1 MASSGAATNIFVLL
15 GLGIAGVILAAR
27 RLRRPARPDHGAFIA
42 RLELLP
48 PPQPP
53 PPQAPHP
60 LTGLCFAIAD
70 ALHVRG
76 YITSFGSLEW
86 TRTHEE
92 ATQTSPVVSALVDGG
107 ATCVGKTVIDEM
119 AYSIHGDNKH
129 FDTPTNPAAPDR
141 VPGGCSSGSAVA
153 VAGGMVDFAL
163 GIDSIGGVRIPG
175 AYCGVLAFRP
185 SHAVVSNSGVIP
197 VAPSLDTIGWFA
209 RDPSVL
215 RRVGHLLLR
224 LPYADIRPPRHF
236 YIADDCFE
244 LSKIPA
250 RKLTQVVTKSV
261 EKLFGRQVTRV
272 NLGNYLASR
281 ISTLKN
287 YSNGQENADTKG
299 PSLLAFSNAMR
310 LLHNDG
316 HQIEEDNPEVDN
328 KDGHQV
334 AVGDH
339 RIKEEDDHQIGVGDH
354 LINEEGS
361 SLLGPGMQFSYF
373 SARDLFSARSTLPS
387 YKAKVVDCWMD
398 AVLQSRQKMREFKDQ
413 HMEWINS
420 VKASVDARIVS
431 SLSNDGDSVI
441 DNCQH
446 ARNEARLALGALLK
460 DDGILVI
467 PTALGSPPKL
477 NAKELSSE
485 NYNSQTSCLSSIAS
499 MSGCCQVSIP
509 LGTHD
514 KCPISVSFIA
524 RHGGDRFLLDTT
536 QTMYATIQEQVEIL
550 AKSNVSSK
558 QAMNEEAAEAAKEKG
573 NAAFKEKQWQK
584 AVNFYTEAIKLNGK
598 VPTYYSN
605 RAAAFLELTSYRQ
618 AEADCTSAIDLDP
631 KIVKA
636 YLRRGTAREM
646 LGYYKEAVEDFN
658 HALVLEPMNKTAG
671 VAINRLKKL
680 FP

>member
-1 MASSGAATNIFVLL
+1 MASSGAASNLWVLL
-15 GLGIAGVILAAR
+15 GLGIAGVFLAAR

-70 ALHVRG
+70 ALHVSG

-86 TRTHEE
+86 AKTRDAEV
-92 ATQTSPVVSALVDGG
+92 QTSPVVSALVNGG
-107 ATCVGKTVIDEM
+107 AICVGKTVIDEM
-119 AYSIHGDNKH
+119 AYSIHGENKY

-163 GIDSIGGVRIPG
+163 GIDSIGGVRVPG

-185 SHAVVSNSGVIP
+185 SHAVVSSCGVIP

-215 RRVGHLLLR
+215 HRVGHLLLR
-224 LPYADIRPPRHF
+224 LPYAGIHQPRNF

-250 RKLTQVVTKSV
+250 RRLTQVVTKSV
-261 EKLFGRQVTRV
+261 EKLFGRQVRRV
-272 NLGNYLASR
+272 NLESYMSSR
-281 ISTLKN
+281 ISGLSN
-287 YSNGQENADTKG
+287 YSNGHKNGDSKF
-299 PSLLAFSNAMR
+299 PLLLALCNAMR
-310 LLHNDG
+310 SLH
-316 HQIEEDNPEVDN
+316 
-328 KDGHQV
+328 K
-334 AVGDH
+334 
-339 RIKEEDDHQIGVGDH
+339 
-354 LINEEGS
+354 
-361 SLLGPGMQFSYF
+361 
-373 SARDLFSARSTLPS
+373 
-387 YKAKVVDCWMD
+387 
-398 AVLQSRQKMREFKDQ
+398 REFKDQ

-420 VKASVDARIVS
+420 VKPAVDARIVS
-431 SLSNDGDSVI
+431 DLSEDGDSDI
-441 DNCQH
+441 DGCQDV
-446 ARNEARLALGALLK
+446 RKEARSALSELLK
-460 DDGILVI
+460 
-467 PTALGSPPKL
+467 
-477 NAKELSSE
+477 
-485 NYNSQTSCLSSIAS
+485 
-499 MSGCCQVSIP
+499 VSIP

-514 KCPISVSFIA
+514 KCPISVSLIA

-536 QTMYATIQEQVEIL
+536 QTMYTTIQEQVEIL
-550 AKSNVSSK
+550 AKSSVSSK
-558 QAMNEEAAEAAKEKG
+558 QAMNEEAAEAAKERG

-598 VPTYYSN
+598 VATYYSN

-631 KIVKA
+631 KSVKA

-646 LGYYKEAVEDFN
+646 LGYYKDAVDDFN

>member
-1 MASSGAATNIFVLL
+1 MASSGAAANLWVLL
-15 GLGIAGVILAAR
+15 GLSIAGVLLAAR

-70 ALHVRG
+70 ALNVSG

-86 TRTHEE
+86 AKTHDA
-92 ATQTSPVVSALVDGG
+92 ATQTSPVVSALVHGG
-107 ATCVGKTVIDEM
+107 AICVGKTVIDEM
-119 AYSIHGDNKH
+119 AYSIHGENKH
-129 FDTPTNPAAPDR
+129 FDTPTNPAASDR

-163 GIDSIGGVRIPG
+163 GTDSIGGVRIPG

-185 SHAVVSNSGVIP
+185 SHAVVSNGGVIP

-209 RDPSVL
+209 RDPTVL

-224 LPYADIRPPRHF
+224 LPYADIRQPRHF
-236 YIADDCFE
+236 YIADNCFE

-250 RKLTQVVTKSV
+250 RRLTQVVTKSV
-261 EKLFGRQVTRV
+261 EKLFGRQVLSCV
-272 NLGNYLASR
+272 NLENYLASR
-281 ISTLKN
+281 ISSLKN
-287 YSNGQENADTKG
+287 YSNGHKNGDSKFS
-299 PSLLAFSNAMR
+299 SLLALCNAMR
-310 LLHNDG
+310 LLH
-316 HQIEEDNPEVDN
+316 
-328 KDGHQV
+328 K
-334 AVGDH
+334 
-339 RIKEEDDHQIGVGDH
+339 
-354 LINEEGS
+354 
-361 SLLGPGMQFSYF
+361 
-373 SARDLFSARSTLPS
+373 
-387 YKAKVVDCWMD
+387 
-398 AVLQSRQKMREFKDQ
+398 REFNDQ

-420 VKASVDARIVS
+420 FKPAVDARIVS
-431 SLSNDGDSVI
+431 NLSDNGDSAI
-441 DNCQH
+441 DSCQDV
-446 ARNEARLALGALLK
+446 RNEARLALSALLK

-467 PTALGSPPKL
+467 PTTLGCPPKL

-485 NYNSQTSCLSSIAS
+485 SYNSQTLCLSSLAS
-499 MSGCCQVSIP
+499 MSGCCQVCVP

-514 KCPISVSFIA
+514 KCPISVSFVA

-536 QTMYATIQEQVEIL
+536 QTMYATIREQVEIL
-550 AKSNVSSK
+550 ATSNVSSK

-584 AVNFYTEAIKLNGK
+584 AVNFYTEAIKFNGK
-598 VPTYYSN
+598 VATYYSN
-605 RAAAFLELTSYRQ
+605 RAAAFLALASYRQ

-631 KIVKA
+631 KSVKA

-646 LGYYKEAVEDFN
+646 LGYYKEAVDDFN

-671 VAINRLKKL
+671 IAINRLKKL

>member
-1 MASSGAATNIFVLL
+1 MASSGAAANLWVLL
-15 GLGIAGVILAAR
+15 GLGIAGVFLAAR

-70 ALHVRG
+70 ALHVSG

-86 TRTHEE
+86 AKTHDAE
-92 ATQTSPVVSALVDGG
+92 TQTSPVVSALVNDG
-107 ATCVGKTVIDEM
+107 AICVGKTVIDEM
-119 AYSIHGDNKH
+119 AYSIHGENKH

-141 VPGGCSSGSAVA
+141 IPGGCSSGSAVA

-185 SHAVVSNSGVIP
+185 SHAVVSSGGVIP

-224 LPYADIRPPRHF
+224 LPYADIRQPRHF

-250 RKLTQVVTKSV
+250 RRLTQVVTKSV
-261 EKLFGRQVTRV
+261 EKLFGRQVSRV
-272 NLGNYLASR
+272 NLNNYLASR
-281 ISTLKN
+281 MASLEN
-287 YSNGQENADTKG
+287 YSNGHSNGDSKF
-299 PSLLAFSNAMR
+299 PSLLALASAMR
-310 LLHNDG
+310 SLHK
-316 HQIEEDNPEVDN
+316 H
-328 KDGHQV
+328 
-334 AVGDH
+334 
-339 RIKEEDDHQIGVGDH
+339 
-354 LINEEGS
+354 
-361 SLLGPGMQFSYF
+361 
-373 SARDLFSARSTLPS
+373 
-387 YKAKVVDCWMD
+387 
-398 AVLQSRQKMREFKDQ
+398 EFKDQ

-420 VKASVDARIVS
+420 VKPDVDARIVS
-431 SLSNDGDSVI
+431 SLSENGGLDMDS
-441 DNCQH
+441 CQN
-446 ARNEARLALGALLK
+446 ARNEARLALSALLK

-467 PTALGSPPKL
+467 PTSLGCPPKL

-485 NYNSQTSCLSSIAS
+485 SYNAQTLYLSSLAS

-524 RHGGDRFLLDTT
+524 RHGGDRFLLDTV

-584 AVNFYTEAIKLNGK
+584 AVNFYTEAIKLNEK
-598 VPTYYSN
+598 VATYYSN

-618 AEADCTSAIDLDP
+618 AETDCTSAINLDP
-631 KIVKA
+631 KSVKA

-646 LGYYKEAVEDFN
+646 LGYYKEAVDDFN

>member
-310 LLHNDG
+310 LLH
-316 HQIEEDNPEVDN
+316 
-328 KDGHQV
+328 K
-334 AVGDH
+334 
-339 RIKEEDDHQIGVGDH
+339 
-354 LINEEGS
+354 
-361 SLLGPGMQFSYF
+361 
-373 SARDLFSARSTLPS
+373 
-387 YKAKVVDCWMD
+387 
-398 AVLQSRQKMREFKDQ
+398 REFKDQ

>member
-1 MASSGAATNIFVLL
+1 MASSGAAANLWVLL
-15 GLGIAGVILAAR
+15 GLGIAGVLLAAR

-70 ALHVRG
+70 ALHVSG

-86 TRTHEE
+86 TKTHDVE
-92 ATQTSPVVSALVDGG
+92 TQTSPVVSALVNGG
-107 ATCVGKTVIDEM
+107 AVCVGKTVIDEM
-119 AYSIHGDNKH
+119 AYSIHGENKH

-185 SHAVVSNSGVIP
+185 SHAVVSTSGVIP

-224 LPYADIRPPRHF
+224 LPYADIRQPRHF

-250 RKLTQVVTKSV
+250 RRLTQVVTKSV
-261 EKLFGRQVTRV
+261 EKLFGRQVSHV
-272 NLGNYLASR
+272 NLNNYLASR
-281 ISTLKN
+281 ITSLEN
-287 YSNGQENADTKG
+287 YSNGHNNGDSKY
-299 PSLLAFSNAMR
+299 PLLLALASAMR
-310 LLHNDG
+310 LLH
-316 HQIEEDNPEVDN
+316 
-328 KDGHQV
+328 K
-334 AVGDH
+334 
-339 RIKEEDDHQIGVGDH
+339 
-354 LINEEGS
+354 
-361 SLLGPGMQFSYF
+361 
-373 SARDLFSARSTLPS
+373 
-387 YKAKVVDCWMD
+387 
-398 AVLQSRQKMREFKDQ
+398 REFKDQ

-420 VKASVDARIVS
+420 VKPDVDARIVS
-431 SLSNDGDSVI
+431 SLSETGDLDI
-441 DNCQH
+441 DSCQN
-446 ARNEARLALGALLK
+446 ARNEARLALSTLLK

-467 PTALGSPPKL
+467 PTALGCPPKL

-485 NYNSQTSCLSSIAS
+485 SYNAQTLYFSSLAS

-514 KCPISVSFIA
+514 RCPISISFVA
-524 RHGGDRFLLDTT
+524 RHGGDRFLLDTI
-536 QTMYATIQEQVEIL
+536 QTMYATIQEQVEII

-558 QAMNEEAAEAAKEKG
+558 QARNEEAAEAAKEKG

-584 AVNFYTEAIKLNGK
+584 AVNSYTEAIKLNGK
-598 VPTYYSN
+598 VATYYSN

-618 AEADCTSAIDLDP
+618 AEADCTSAINLDP
-631 KIVKA
+631 KSVKA

-646 LGYYKEAVEDFN
+646 LGYYKEAVDDFN

-671 VAINRLKKL
+671 VAVNRLKKL

>member
-1 MASSGAATNIFVLL
+1 MASSGAAANIAVLL
-15 GLGIAGVILAAR
+15 GLGIAGIFLAAR

-53 PPQAPHP
+53 PPQARHP
-60 LTGLCFAIAD
+60 LTDLYFAIAD
-70 ALHVRG
+70 ALHVSG
-76 YITSFGSLEW
+76 YITSFGSPEW
-86 TRTHEE
+86 ERTHD
-92 ATQTSPVVSALVDGG
+92 AASQTSPVVSALVNGG
-107 ATCVGKTVIDEM
+107 AICVGKTVIDEM

-153 VAGGMVDFAL
+153 VAAGIVDFAL

-185 SHAVVSNSGVIP
+185 SHAIVSNSGVIP
-197 VAPSLDTIGWFA
+197 VAPSLDTVGWFA

-224 LPYADIRPPRHF
+224 LPYADVRQPRHF
-236 YIADDCFE
+236 YIVDDCFE

-261 EKLFGRQVTRV
+261 EKLFGTNLLLVNTFFLPGQVTRM
-272 NLGNYLASR
+272 NLENYLASKVP
-281 ISTLKN
+281 SLKN
-287 YSNGQENADTKG
+287 YSNGQENADSKRS
-299 PSLLAFSNAMR
+299 SLLALCNAMR
-310 LLHNDG
+310 LLH
-316 HQIEEDNPEVDN
+316 
-328 KDGHQV
+328 K
-334 AVGDH
+334 
-339 RIKEEDDHQIGVGDH
+339 
-354 LINEEGS
+354 
-361 SLLGPGMQFSYF
+361 
-373 SARDLFSARSTLPS
+373 
-387 YKAKVVDCWMD
+387 C
-398 AVLQSRQKMREFKDQ
+398 EFKDQ

-420 VKASVDARIVS
+420 VKAAVDARIVS
-431 SLSNDGDSVI
+431 NLSNDADSVI
-441 DNCQH
+441 DSCQDT
-446 ARNEARLALGALLK
+446 RNEVRLALNALLK

-467 PTALGSPPKL
+467 PTALGCPPKL
-477 NAKELSSE
+477 NARELSSE
-485 NYNSQTSCLSSIAS
+485 SYNSQTLCLSSIAS

-536 QTMYATIQEQVEIL
+536 QTMYATIQEQAEIL

-558 QAMNEEAAEAAKEKG
+558 QAMNEEAAETAKEKG

-598 VPTYYSN
+598 VATYYSN
-605 RAAAFLELTSYRQ
+605 RAAAFLELASYRQ
-618 AEADCTSAIDLDP
+618 AEADCSSAIDLDP

-658 HALVLEPMNKTAG
+658 HALVLEPMNKTAA

>member
-1 MASSGAATNIFVLL
+1 MASSGAAANLWVLL
-15 GLGIAGVILAAR
+15 GLGIAGVLLAAR
-27 RLRRPARPDHGAFIA
+27 KLKRPARPDHGAFIA

-70 ALHVRG
+70 ALHVSG

-86 TRTHEE
+86 AKTHDTE
-92 ATQTSPVVSALVDGG
+92 TQTSPVVSALVDGG
-107 ATCVGKTVIDEM
+107 AVCVGKTVIDEM
-119 AYSIHGDNKH
+119 AYSIHGENKH

-185 SHAVVSNSGVIP
+185 SHAVVSSGGVIP

-224 LPYADIRPPRHF
+224 LNYADIRPPRHF

-250 RKLTQVVTKSV
+250 RRLTQVVTKSV

-272 NLGNYLASR
+272 NLENYLASK
-281 ISTLKN
+281 ISSLRN
-287 YSNGQENADTKG
+287 YSNGHRNGDSKF
-299 PSLLAFSNAMR
+299 PSLLALCNAMR
-310 LLHNDG
+310 SLHK
-316 HQIEEDNPEVDN
+316 H
-328 KDGHQV
+328 
-334 AVGDH
+334 
-339 RIKEEDDHQIGVGDH
+339 
-354 LINEEGS
+354 
-361 SLLGPGMQFSYF
+361 
-373 SARDLFSARSTLPS
+373 
-387 YKAKVVDCWMD
+387 
-398 AVLQSRQKMREFKDQ
+398 EFKDQ

-420 VKASVDARIVS
+420 VKPAVDARIVS
-431 SLSNDGDSVI
+431 NLSEDGDSDI
-441 DNCQH
+441 DGCQDV
-446 ARNEARLALGALLK
+446 RNKARLALGALLK

-467 PTALGSPPKL
+467 PTTSGCPPKL

-485 NYNSQTSCLSSIAS
+485 SYNSQTLCLSSLAS

-514 KCPISVSFIA
+514 KCPVSVSFIA
-524 RHGGDRFLLDTT
+524 RHGCDRFLLDAI

-584 AVNFYTEAIKLNGK
+584 AVNLYTEAIKLNGK
-598 VPTYYSN
+598 VATYYSN

-646 LGYYKEAVEDFN
+646 MGYFKEAVEDFS

>member
-1 MASSGAATNIFVLL
+1 MASSGAAANLWVLL
-15 GLGIAGVILAAR
+15 GLGIAGVLLAAR
-27 RLRRPARPDHGAFIA
+27 RLRRPARPDHGAFVA

-70 ALHVRG
+70 ALHVSG

-86 TRTHEE
+86 ARTHDE

-107 ATCVGKTVIDEM
+107 AICVGKTVIDEM
-119 AYSIHGDNKH
+119 AYSIHGENKS

-185 SHAVVSNSGVIP
+185 SHAVVSNAGVIP

-224 LPYADIRPPRHF
+224 LPYADIRQPRHF
-236 YIADDCFE
+236 FIADDCFE

-250 RKLTQVVTKSV
+250 RRLTQVVTKSV
-261 EKLFGRQVTRV
+261 EKLFGRQVLSHV
-272 NLGNYLASR
+272 NLENYLSSR
-281 ISTLKN
+281 ISSLRN
-287 YSNGQENADTKG
+287 YSNGRKNGDSKFS
-299 PSLLAFSNAMR
+299 SLLALCNAMR
-310 LLHNDG
+310 SLHK
-316 HQIEEDNPEVDN
+316 H
-328 KDGHQV
+328 
-334 AVGDH
+334 
-339 RIKEEDDHQIGVGDH
+339 
-354 LINEEGS
+354 
-361 SLLGPGMQFSYF
+361 
-373 SARDLFSARSTLPS
+373 
-387 YKAKVVDCWMD
+387 
-398 AVLQSRQKMREFKDQ
+398 EFKDQ

-420 VKASVDARIVS
+420 AKPSVDSRIVS
-431 SLSNDGDSVI
+431 SLSDDGDLVTDS
-441 DNCQH
+441 CQDL
-446 ARNEARLALGALLK
+446 RNEARLALSALLK

-467 PTALGSPPKL
+467 PTALGCPPKL
-477 NAKELSSE
+477 SAKELSSE
-485 NYNSQTSCLSSIAS
+485 SYNSQTLCLTSLAS
-499 MSGCCQVSIP
+499 MSGCCQVSVP
-509 LGTHD
+509 MGTHD

-524 RHGGDRFLLDTT
+524 RHGADRFLLDTT
-536 QTMYATIQEQVEIL
+536 QTIYAAIQEQLEIL

-598 VPTYYSN
+598 VATYYSN
-605 RAAAFLELTSYRQ
+605 RAAAFLELASYRQ

-646 LGYYKEAVEDFN
+646 LGYYKEAVDDFN

>member
-1 MASSGAATNIFVLL
+1 MASSGAAANLWVLL
-15 GLGIAGVILAAR
+15 GLGIAGVFLAAR

-70 ALHVRG
+70 ALHVSG

-86 TRTHEE
+86 AKTHDAE
-92 ATQTSPVVSALVDGG
+92 TQTSPVVSALVNDG
-107 ATCVGKTVIDEM
+107 AICVGKTVIDEM
-119 AYSIHGDNKH
+119 AYSIHGENKH

-153 VAGGMVDFAL
+153 VASGMVDFAL

-185 SHAVVSNSGVIP
+185 SHAVVSSGGVIP

-224 LPYADIRPPRHF
+224 LPYADIRQPRHF

-250 RKLTQVVTKSV
+250 RRLTQVVAKSV
-261 EKLFGRQVTRV
+261 EKLFGRQVSHV
-272 NLGNYLASR
+272 NLNNHLASR
-281 ISTLKN
+281 MASLEN
-287 YSNGQENADTKG
+287 YSNGHNNGDSKF
-299 PSLLAFSNAMR
+299 PSLLALASAMR
-310 LLHNDG
+310 SLH
-316 HQIEEDNPEVDN
+316 
-328 KDGHQV
+328 K
-334 AVGDH
+334 
-339 RIKEEDDHQIGVGDH
+339 
-354 LINEEGS
+354 S
-361 SLLGPGMQFSYF
+361 
-373 SARDLFSARSTLPS
+373 
-387 YKAKVVDCWMD
+387 
-398 AVLQSRQKMREFKDQ
+398 EFKDQ

-420 VKASVDARIVS
+420 VKPDVDARIVS
-431 SLSNDGDSVI
+431 SLSENGGSDIDS
-441 DNCQH
+441 CQN
-446 ARNEARLALGALLK
+446 ARNEARRALSTLLK

-467 PTALGSPPKL
+467 PTALGIPPKL

-485 NYNSQTSCLSSIAS
+485 SYNAQTLYLSSLAS

-514 KCPISVSFIA
+514 KCPISISFIA
-524 RHGGDRFLLDTT
+524 RHGGDRFLLDTV

-558 QAMNEEAAEAAKEKG
+558 QAMNEEAAEAAKERG

-584 AVNFYTEAIKLNGK
+584 AVNFYNEAIKLNEK
-598 VPTYYSN
+598 VATYYSN

-618 AEADCTSAIDLDP
+618 AEEDCTSAINLDP
-631 KIVKA
+631 KSVKA

-646 LGYYKEAVEDFN
+646 LGYYKEAVDDFN

>member
-1 MASSGAATNIFVLL
+1 MASSGAAANLWVLL
-15 GLGIAGVILAAR
+15 GLGIAGVFLAAR

-70 ALHVRG
+70 ALHVSG
-76 YITSFGSLEW
+76 YTTSFGSLEW
-86 TRTHEE
+86 AKTRNAEV
-92 ATQTSPVVSALVDGG
+92 QTSPVVSALVNGG
-107 ATCVGKTVIDEM
+107 AICVGKTVIDEM
-119 AYSIHGDNKH
+119 AYSIHGENKY
-129 FDTPTNPAAPDR
+129 FDTPTNTAAPDR

-163 GIDSIGGVRIPG
+163 GIDSIGGVRVPG

-185 SHAVVSNSGVIP
+185 SHAVVSSSGVIP

-209 RDPSVL
+209 REPSVL
-215 RRVGHLLLR
+215 HRVGHLLLR
-224 LPYADIRPPRHF
+224 LPYAGIRQPRNF

-250 RKLTQVVTKSV
+250 RRLTQVVTKSV
-261 EKLFGRQVTRV
+261 EKLFGRQVRRV
-272 NLGNYLASR
+272 NLENYMSSR
-281 ISTLKN
+281 ISGLSN
-287 YSNGQENADTKG
+287 YSNGHKNGDSKF
-299 PSLLAFSNAMR
+299 PLLLALCNAMR
-310 LLHNDG
+310 SLH
-316 HQIEEDNPEVDN
+316 
-328 KDGHQV
+328 K
-334 AVGDH
+334 
-339 RIKEEDDHQIGVGDH
+339 
-354 LINEEGS
+354 
-361 SLLGPGMQFSYF
+361 
-373 SARDLFSARSTLPS
+373 
-387 YKAKVVDCWMD
+387 
-398 AVLQSRQKMREFKDQ
+398 REFKDQ

-420 VKASVDARIVS
+420 VKPAVDARIVS
-431 SLSNDGDSVI
+431 DLSEDGDSNI
-441 DNCQH
+441 DGCQDV
-446 ARNEARLALGALLK
+446 RKEARSALSELLK

-467 PTALGSPPKL
+467 PTALGCPPKL

-485 NYNSQTSCLSSIAS
+485 SYNSQTLCLMSLAS

-514 KCPISVSFIA
+514 KCPISVSLIA

-536 QTMYATIQEQVEIL
+536 QTMYTTIQEQVEIL
-550 AKSNVSSK
+550 AKSSVSSK

-584 AVNFYTEAIKLNGK
+584 AVNFYIEAIKLNGK
-598 VPTYYSN
+598 VATYYSN

-631 KIVKA
+631 KSVKA

-646 LGYYKEAVEDFN
+646 LGYYKDAIDDFN

>member
-1 MASSGAATNIFVLL
+1 MASSGAAANLWVLL
-15 GLGIAGVILAAR
+15 GLGIAGVLLAAR

-60 LTGLCFAIAD
+60 LSGLCFAIAD
-70 ALHVRG
+70 ALHVSG

-86 TRTHEE
+86 AKTHDVE
-92 ATQTSPVVSALVDGG
+92 TQTSPVVSALVNGG
-107 ATCVGKTVIDEM
+107 AICVGKTVIDEM
-119 AYSIHGDNKH
+119 AYSIHGENKH

-185 SHAVVSNSGVIP
+185 SHAVSSGGVIP

-215 RRVGHLLLR
+215 RRVGHLLLN
-224 LPYADIRPPRHF
+224 LPYMDSRPPRQF

-250 RKLTQVVTKSV
+250 RRLTQVVTKSV

-272 NLGNYLASR
+272 NLENYLASNIPSLR
-281 ISTLKN
+281 N
-287 YSNGQENADTKG
+287 YSNGHKNGDSKF
-299 PSLLAFSNAMR
+299 PSLLALCNAMR
-310 LLHNDG
+310 SLHK
-316 HQIEEDNPEVDN
+316 H
-328 KDGHQV
+328 
-334 AVGDH
+334 
-339 RIKEEDDHQIGVGDH
+339 
-354 LINEEGS
+354 
-361 SLLGPGMQFSYF
+361 
-373 SARDLFSARSTLPS
+373 
-387 YKAKVVDCWMD
+387 
-398 AVLQSRQKMREFKDQ
+398 EFKDQ

-420 VKASVDARIVS
+420 VKPAVDARIVS
-431 SLSNDGDSVI
+431 NLSEDGDL
-441 DNCQH
+441 DMDGCQDV
-446 ARNEARLALGALLK
+446 RNEARSALGRLLK

-467 PTALGSPPKL
+467 PTALGCPPKL

-485 NYNSQTSCLSSIAS
+485 SYNSQTLCLSSLAS

-524 RHGGDRFLLDTT
+524 RHLGDRFLLDTV

-550 AKSNVSSK
+550 AKSSVSSK
-558 QAMNEEAAEAAKEKG
+558 QAMDEEAAEAAKEKG

-584 AVNFYTEAIKLNGK
+584 AVNFYTEAIRLNGK
-598 VPTYYSN
+598 VATYYSN

-631 KIVKA
+631 KSVKA

-646 LGYYKEAVEDFN
+646 LGYFKEAVEDFN

>member
-1 MASSGAATNIFVLL
+1 MASSGAAANLWVLL
-15 GLGIAGVILAAR
+15 GLGIAGVLLAAR
-27 RLRRPARPDHGAFIA
+27 RLRRPARTDHGAFVA

-70 ALHVRG
+70 ALHVSG

-86 TRTHEE
+86 AKTHDAEVL
-92 ATQTSPVVSALVDGG
+92 TSSVVSALVDGG
-107 ATCVGKTVIDEM
+107 AICVGKTVIDEM
-119 AYSIHGDNKH
+119 AYSIHGENRY

-209 RDPSVL
+209 KDPSVL
-215 RRVGHLLLR
+215 HRVGHLLLR
-224 LPYADIRPPRHF
+224 LPYAGIRQPRIF

-250 RKLTQVVTKSV
+250 RRLTQVVTKSV
-261 EKLFGRQVTRV
+261 EKLFGRQVRHV
-272 NLGNYLASR
+272 NLENYLSSR
-281 ISTLKN
+281 ISSLGN
-287 YSNGQENADTKG
+287 YSNGHKNGDSKFRL
-299 PSLLAFSNAMR
+299 LLALCNSMIS
-310 LLHNDG
+310 LHK
-316 HQIEEDNPEVDN
+316 Q
-328 KDGHQV
+328 
-334 AVGDH
+334 
-339 RIKEEDDHQIGVGDH
+339 
-354 LINEEGS
+354 
-361 SLLGPGMQFSYF
+361 
-373 SARDLFSARSTLPS
+373 
-387 YKAKVVDCWMD
+387 
-398 AVLQSRQKMREFKDQ
+398 EFKDK

-420 VKASVDARIVS
+420 VKPAVDARIVS
-431 SLSNDGDSVI
+431 DLSEDGDSDI
-441 DNCQH
+441 DGCQNV
-446 ARNEARLALGALLK
+446 RKEARSALSGLLK

-467 PTALGSPPKL
+467 PTALGCPPKL

-485 NYNSQTSCLSSIAS
+485 SYNSQTLRLLSLAS

-514 KCPISVSFIA
+514 KCPISVSLIA

-536 QTMYATIQEQVEIL
+536 QTMYTTIQEQVEIL
-550 AKSNVSSK
+550 AKSSVSSK
-558 QAMNEEAAEAAKEKG
+558 QAMNEEAAEAAKERG

-584 AVNFYTEAIKLNGK
+584 AVNFYTEAIKLNEK
-598 VPTYYSN
+598 VATYYSN

-618 AEADCTSAIDLDP
+618 AEADCTSAIELDS
-631 KIVKA
+631 KSVKA

-646 LGYYKEAVEDFN
+646 LGYYKEAVDDFN

>member
-15 GLGIAGVILAAR
+15 GLGIAGVLLAAR

-86 TRTHEE
+86 ARTHEE

-129 FDTPTNPAAPDR
+129 LNTPTNPAAPDR

-185 SHAVVSNSGVIP
+185 SHAVVSNGGVIP

-299 PSLLAFSNAMR
+299 PSLLALSNAMR
-310 LLHNDG
+310 LLH
-316 HQIEEDNPEVDN
+316 
-328 KDGHQV
+328 K
-334 AVGDH
+334 
-339 RIKEEDDHQIGVGDH
+339 
-354 LINEEGS
+354 
-361 SLLGPGMQFSYF
+361 
-373 SARDLFSARSTLPS
+373 
-387 YKAKVVDCWMD
+387 
-398 AVLQSRQKMREFKDQ
+398 REFKDQ

-441 DNCQH
+441 DSCQH
-446 ARNEARLALGALLK
+446 VRNEARLALSALLK

-536 QTMYATIQEQVEIL
+536 QTMYAIIQEQVEIL

-558 QAMNEEAAEAAKEKG
+558 QAMNEEAAEVAKEKG
-573 NAAFKEKQWQK
+573 NSAFKEKQWQK
-584 AVNFYTEAIKLNGK
+584 AVTFYTEAIKLNGK
-598 VPTYYSN
+598 VATYYSN

-658 HALVLEPMNKTAG
+658 HALVLEPMNKTAS

>member
-1 MASSGAATNIFVLL
+1 MASSGASANLWVLL
-15 GLGIAGVILAAR
+15 GLGIAGVLLAAR

-70 ALHVRG
+70 ALHVSG

-86 TRTHEE
+86 AKTHD
-92 ATQTSPVVSALVDGG
+92 ADAQTSPVVSTLVDGG
-107 ATCVGKTVIDEM
+107 AICVGKTVIDEM
-119 AYSIHGDNKH
+119 AYSIHGENKH

-185 SHAVVSNSGVIP
+185 SHAVVSSTGVIP

-236 YIADDCFE
+236 YVADDCFE

-250 RKLTQVVTKSV
+250 RRLTQVVTKSV
-261 EKLFGRQVTRV
+261 EKLFGRQVSRV
-272 NLGNYLASR
+272 NLDKYLASKIPSLR
-281 ISTLKN
+281 N
-287 YSNGQENADTKG
+287 YSNGHANGDSKS
-299 PSLLAFSNAMR
+299 PSLLALCNAMR
-310 LLHNDG
+310 LLH
-316 HQIEEDNPEVDN
+316 
-328 KDGHQV
+328 K
-334 AVGDH
+334 
-339 RIKEEDDHQIGVGDH
+339 
-354 LINEEGS
+354 
-361 SLLGPGMQFSYF
+361 
-373 SARDLFSARSTLPS
+373 
-387 YKAKVVDCWMD
+387 C
-398 AVLQSRQKMREFKDQ
+398 EFKDQ

-420 VKASVDARIVS
+420 AKPAVDTRIVNN
-431 SLSNDGDSVI
+431 LSEDGDSDLDV
-441 DNCQH
+441 CQV
-446 ARNEARLALGALLK
+446 ARNETRLALGALLK

-467 PTALGSPPKL
+467 PTALGCPPKL

-485 NYNSQTSCLSSIAS
+485 SYNSQTLCLSSLAS

-524 RHGGDRFLLDTT
+524 RHGGDRFLLDTIR
-536 QTMYATIQEQVEIL
+536 TMYATIQEQVEIL

-584 AVNFYTEAIKLNGK
+584 AVNIYTEAIKLNGK
-598 VPTYYSN
+598 IATYYSN
-605 RAAAFLELTSYRQ
+605 RAAAFLELTNYRQ
-618 AEADCTSAIDLDP
+618 AEADCTSAIELDP
-631 KIVKA
+631 KSVKA

-646 LGYYKEAVEDFN
+646 MGYYKEAVEDFN

-680 FP
+680 FQ